1 MVCGTKKFIQTK
13 IQIHHLL
20 FASHYFGIWLHKS
33 KKDCTF
39 VVKCRFLV
47 IMLTKHYIIS
57 LLSLVLGCASCQWH
71 EAEAV
76 IAMADSIDQTQHV
89 IYNDTAALGLVIRQL
104 DNPMGRVFKHSTLG
118 KAYYYMGRN
127 LEDSYQQ
134 IAEAAKCYIEA
145 DRLQIDD
152 PIYRGRVNTCMG
164 YICGQSCNDSM
175 ALIFNER
182 AYHIYRE
189 YNNKW
194 YYAHALLSKSE
205 SLVEIQSYPEADSL
219 LHIAETY
226 ELDSTYQARYY
237 EIKGLYFYKQQQYDS
252 ALVYFRYCEKTMQ
265 KNTNRCLLFLYIMRT
280 YLNKEQLSMAVPY
293 AQFLVDNSDNTN
305 HLINAY
311 YCLMKDA
318 EEQNN
323 IELLSTYAHKRADAQ
338 KMFRDMIKNYTS
350 AMSYLVKY
358 VSNPNPLRWFWTTL
372 LGVTLLCIILIF
384 SIVIYRKHSIIHLQV
399 ATNNLQEATEKIEE
413 LSTCL
418 EKQVKEQKN
427 NFYNPYLLNILKR
440 YPTPPNRWNEYSIL
454 KKDLDPYLHD
464 WLIALENLKLTNREK
479 VFCIFIFIYRH
490 LPISEVADYMNITDR
505 AVRVLKNRILKKIGI
520 SSSEFSNFLH
530 NLSNCK

>member
-1 MVCGTKKFIQTK
+1 M
-13 IQIHHLL
+13 
-20 FASHYFGIWLHKS
+20 
-33 KKDCTF
+33 
-39 VVKCRFLV
+39 VKCRFIV
-47 IMLTKHYIIS
+47 IMLTKHYIIL

-89 IYNDTAALGLVIRQL
+89 IYDDTAALGLVIRQL

-127 LEDSYQQ
+127 LEDNYQQ
-134 IAEAAKCYIEA
+134 IAEATECYIEA
-145 DRLQIDD
+145 DRLHIDD

-237 EIKGLYFYKQQQYDS
+237 EIKGLYFYRQQQYDS
-252 ALVYFRYCEKTMQ
+252 ALIYFKSANSWRCSDMERLHSSLRIMQ
-265 KNTNRCLLFLYIMRT
+265 IHIETNDL
-280 YLNKEQLSMAVPY
+280 EQAIPY
-293 AQFLVDNSDNTN
+293 AQYIIDHSNNPN
-305 HLINAY
+305 HLVNAY
-311 YCLMKDA
+311 YCLMVDA
-318 EEQNN
+318 ENRN
-323 IELLSTYAHKRADAQ
+323 DAELLSIYAHTRADVQ
-338 KMFRDMIKNYTS
+338 KNLRNIANKYTGAIS
-350 AMSYLVKY
+350 HIVEY
-358 VSNPNPLRWFWTTL
+358 VENPNPFRWFWTTIL
-372 LGVTLLCIILIF
+372 VVTLLCIILIL
-384 SIVIYRKHSIIHLQV
+384 SIVIYRKHSVVRLQV
-399 ATNNLQEATEKIEE
+399 ATNNLQEATEKIDD
-413 LSTCL
+413 LSTRL
-418 EKQVKEQKN
+418 EKQAKEQKN

-490 LPISEVADYMNITDR
+490 LSIAKIADYMNNTDR
-505 AVRVLKNRILKKIGI
+505 AVRVLKTRLSQKLGI
-520 SSSEFSNFLH
+520 SSAQLIDYLQDLQLGE
-530 NLSNCK
+530 

>member
-1 MVCGTKKFIQTK
+1 
-13 IQIHHLL
+13 
-20 FASHYFGIWLHKS
+20 
-33 KKDCTF
+33 
-39 VVKCRFLV
+39 
-47 IMLTKHYIIS
+47 MLTKHYIIL

-89 IYNDTAALGLVIRQL
+89 IYDDTAALGLVIRQL

-145 DRLQIDD
+145 DRLHIDD

-164 YICGQSCNDSM
+164 YICKQNCNDSL
-175 ALIFNER
+175 ALIFYENSSQFFKESNNE
-182 AYHIYRE
+182 
-189 YNNKW
+189 W
-194 YYAHALLSKSE
+194 YYAHSILNISYHLINLS
-205 SLVEIQSYPEADSL
+205 QYNQADSL
-219 LHIAETY
+219 LRFTRTISI
-226 ELDSTYQARYY
+226 DSAYTARYY
-237 EIKGLYFYKQQQYDS
+237 EIKGLYFYQQQQYDS

-265 KNTNRCLLFLYIMRT
+265 KNTNRSLLFLYIMRT

-358 VSNPNPLRWFWTTL
+358 VSNPNPLRWFWTTIL
-372 LGVTLLCIILIF
+372 VVTLLCIILIL
-384 SIVIYRKHSIIHLQV
+384 SIVIYRKHSVVRLQV
-399 ATNNLQEATEKIEE
+399 ATNNLQEATEKIDD
-413 LSTCL
+413 LSTRL
-418 EKQVKEQKN
+418 EKQAKEQKN
-427 NFYNPYLLNILKR
+427 NFYNPYLLNILKK

-490 LPISEVADYMNITDR
+490 LSIAKIADYMNNTDR
-505 AVRVLKNRILKKIGI
+505 AVRVLKTRLSQKLGI
-520 SSSEFSNFLH
+520 SSAQLIDYLQDLH
-530 NLSNCK
+530 LGE